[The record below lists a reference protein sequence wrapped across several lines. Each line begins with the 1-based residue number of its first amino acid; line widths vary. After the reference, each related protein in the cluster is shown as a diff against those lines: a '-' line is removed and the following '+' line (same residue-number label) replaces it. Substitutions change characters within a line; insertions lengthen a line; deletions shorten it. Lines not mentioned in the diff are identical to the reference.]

1 MSKLDDLDGKFKDL
15 AEKCTKAIQ
24 SDRKDEVAILMKQK
38 AAAKA
43 EWHKE
48 YIREKHASRK

>member
-1 MSKLDDLDGKFKDL
+1 MSKLDDLDGRYRDL
-15 AEKCTKAIQ
+15 ADKCTKAIQ
-24 SDRKDEVAILMKQK
+24 SDKKDDVAVLMKQK

-48 YIREKHASRK
+48 YIREKHASRR